1 MLEIT
6 KEKNEHGYIFTILTD
21 DGKFDISFAGNL
33 DLYWGNVYDGNILE
47 EPNSKQF
54 MITKGNYYLYS
65 LFEELYENIKN
76 CNVFT
81 LDETSIF
88 FCETVEE
95 LENKRR
101 EIKDLNDDLKKSEK
115 YNPNRLFRD
124 GVIEWHCEDFP
135 YEESSVVK
143 IKKEKEKFIVI
154 FEKSKN
160 TDIYLTYH
168 VRFRNSGSRYEPF
181 NIVFMKMYHKLI
193 NYDPEYHQIH
203 IEEYLYQKR
212 MNHKK

>member
-1 MLEIT
+1 ML
-6 KEKNEHGYIFTILTD
+6 
-21 DGKFDISFAGNL
+21 
-33 DLYWGNVYDGNILE
+33 
-47 EPNSKQF
+47 
-54 MITKGNYYLYS
+54 
-65 LFEELYENIKN
+65 
-76 CNVFT
+76 
-81 LDETSIF
+81 

-95 LENKRR
+95 LENKRK

-124 GVIEWHCEDFP
+124 GVIEWHCDDFP

-181 NIVFMKMYHKLI
+181 NIIFMKMYNKLI
-193 NYDPEYHQIH
+193 DYDPEYHQVH

-212 MNHKK
+212 MNHKNSSRG